1 MLLPVQAT
9 VVGVGSRHALSC
21 VVIGQEKV
29 CGSTCSENRCRFLG
43 AYKLNK
49 SVLKHIAGYLKDR
62 LMQI

>member
-29 CGSTCSENRCRFLG
+29 CGSTCSENKVPLLG
-43 AYKLNK
+43 
-49 SVLKHIAGYLKDR
+49 R
-62 LMQI
+62 LQS